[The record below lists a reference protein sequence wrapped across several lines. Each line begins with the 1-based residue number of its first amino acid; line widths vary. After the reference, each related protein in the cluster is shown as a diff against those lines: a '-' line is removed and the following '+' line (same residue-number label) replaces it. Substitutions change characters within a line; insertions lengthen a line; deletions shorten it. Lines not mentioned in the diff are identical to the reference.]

1 MVLATELLLVLLL
14 RKVWLLVADDAPD
27 ELFVNDLVS
36 EFSFELDHRFPF
48 FVLKLI
54 YDN

>member
-14 RKVWLLVADDAPD
+14 RKFWLLVAVDDDDAPD

-36 EFSFELDHRFPF
+36 EFSFELDHRLPF
-48 FVLKLI
+48 LFC
-54 YDN
+54 